1 MKVAVVG
8 ATGLVGTKMLQ
19 VLAERQFP
27 VDELIPVASERS
39 VGKTVSFKEKKYKV
53 VSPETAISMKPD
65 VALFSA
71 GGGTSL
77 EWAPKFAVAGIT
89 VIDNSSAW
97 RMDPEKKLVVP
108 EINGSALTP
117 EDKIIANPNCST
129 IQMVMTLNPLH
140 EKYKVK
146 RVVVSTYQSVTGTGA
161 KAVNQLMNER
171 NGQDGEKAYPY
182 RIDLNVLPQID
193 VFLDNGY
200 TKEEMKMVHET
211 KKIMEDDSIQV
222 TATAVRI
229 PVMGGHSESL
239 NIEFDNE
246 YELSAIGEILKGAP
260 GVVVVDD
267 VQKQKYPMPID
278 AHERDEVF
286 VGRIRRDETQPKTV
300 NLWIVSDNLRKGA
313 ATNAVQI
320 AEYLLQKGWLGKKA
334 PAMSA
339 QAV

>member
-39 VGKTVSFKEKKYKV
+39 VGKTVVFKEKKYKV
-53 VSPETAISMKPD
+53 VHAETAISMKPD

-71 GGGTSL
+71 GGSTSL
-77 EWAPKFAVAGIT
+77 EWAPKFAEAGIT

-97 RMDPEKKLVVP
+97 RMDPAKKLVVP
-108 EINGSALTP
+108 EINGQALTP

-129 IQMVMTLNPLH
+129 IQMVMALYPLH
-140 EKYKVK
+140 LRYKVR

-171 NGQDGEKAYPY
+171 NGRDGETAYPY

-200 TKEEMKMVHET
+200 TKEEMKMVNET
-211 KKIMEDDSIQV
+211 RKIIGDDHIQV

-229 PVMGGHSESL
+229 PVMGGHSEAV
-239 NIEFDNE
+239 NVEFEQE
-246 YELSAIGEILKGAP
+246 YQLSDIRTILSEMP

-286 VGRIRRDETQPKTV
+286 IGRIRRDETLPNTV
-300 NLWIVSDNLRKGA
+300 NMWIVSDNLRKGA

-320 AEYLLQKGWLGKKA
+320 AEYLLEKGWIGKAK
-334 PAMSA
+334 PVLSA
-339 QAV
+339 QEA